1 MPRVKP
7 RMLLRSW
14 GCGCEEEPAHSQQTN
29 TTQVRLAIT
38 RRTPHMGTSAPPS
51 AAVCAPPYDPCP
63 PYPHHWAILTSQSSN
78 VKVLNIF
85 EKNFFPRL
93 TLNFQVVFACVL
105 EVGLPL
111 WASSECFFDRV
122 MTWKHALFAMS
133 AHACREF
140 NVATEGCCSSL
151 SCLYLCILIVVTLVV
166 LKLYELREWG
176 A

>member
-1 MPRVKP
+1 MPRVMP

-78 VKVLNIF
+78 VNVLNIR
-85 EKNFFPRL
+85 EKNFFPRF

-105 EVGLPL
+105 EVGLGCL
-111 WASSECFFDRV
+111 VGLIGAEMLHFF
-122 MTWKHALFAMS
+122 ALFRCS
-133 AHACREF
+133 
-140 NVATEGCCSSL
+140 EGCCSSP
-151 SCLYLCILIVVTLVV
+151 SCLYLCIFIVVTLVQ
-166 LKLYELREWG
+166 LK
-176 A
+176 